1 MDQLKQANNL
11 FNQGL
16 LHDAYKLYLDIESKT
31 TDTEMLNIIK
41 FNVKLIELKLGKKL
55 DVNELSASTLDPNL
69 YINYCIQSYHSYLKN
84 NKYNSSLIKSY
95 PLVSVVM
102 TSFNAEETIEESI
115 DSLINQDYPNLEV
128 VICDDFSTDRTW
140 QILTSISNRCK
151 AVRIHR
157 LNSNFG
163 TYIAKNVAI
172 YHSKGEVIMF
182 QDSDDISHPSRIK
195 LSVEPLLLNS
205 NLIASRSKYFR
216 YLESSNKVV
225 EIGGLVSKFG
235 LITLA
240 IRRSAINEIGFFDT
254 VRKAGDDEF
263 FQRVVHLYGKQ
274 KIAELNFAL
283 YAAKLRDGSLISDML
298 KIDGNK
304 INQSSSDVR
313 RTYVKVF
320 QERFQSK
327 PNKWF
332 STESFPP
339 LPIRAQFCYPDTII
353 SLTPHIHEK
362 VYVSV
367 CSIPKREKS
376 LEQTLLSL
384 YNQVDKIFVYLDKY
398 IEVPQFLKVLKK
410 VQILRSQDYP
420 NNDFRD
426 NAKFLVYNQLKSESR
441 DFYYFTCDDDIVYPL
456 DYVHTLI
463 RSLEEFQNKVVVG
476 LHGVILASNYKNYF
490 RSRIVYH
497 FENHELLQCKIV
509 SNLGT
514 GTTAFHSSLFSKI
527 NILEWRNGGMVDIF
541 FSLSCAKNNT
551 PMICIP
557 RHKSWLYTSN
567 SLDSEDSLCDE
578 FRSDPEKEKLI
589 LSVLQQNKWG
599 YQHLHNCVKSFS
611 GELRLRLLKSLPLFS
626 NDLSVNR
633 DRYYK

>member
-1 MDQLKQANNL
+1 MNQLKQANN
-11 FNQGL
+11 FFTQGL
-16 LHDAYKLYLDIESKT
+16 LHDAYKLYLDIENKV
-31 TDTEMLNIIK
+31 TDIEILNIIK
-41 FNVKLIELKLGKKL
+41 FNKKLIELKLGKNL
-55 DVNELSASTLDPNL
+55 DANELSSLSDANL
-69 YINYCIQSYHSYLKN
+69 YTNYCIQSYQSYLKS

-115 DSLINQDYPNLEV
+115 ESLINQDYPNLEI

-140 QILTSISNRCK
+140 QVLTSIANRCK
-151 AVRIHR
+151 AVHIYR

-195 LSVEPLLLNS
+195 LSVEPLLLNN

-225 EIGGLVSKFG
+225 EIGGLISKFG

-240 IRRSAINEIGFFDT
+240 VRRCVINEIGFFDT

-283 YAAKLRDGSLISDML
+283 YAAKLREGSLISDML
-298 KIDGNK
+298 QIGNDK

-313 RTYVKVF
+313 RAYVKVF
-320 QERFQSK
+320 QERFRVK
-327 PNKWF
+327 PNEWF
-332 STESFPP
+332 STESFPS
-339 LPIRAQFCYPDTII
+339 LPIRAQCRYPDTVI

-398 IEVPQFLKVLKK
+398 IEVPQFLKSLKK

-420 NNDFRD
+420 NTDFRD
-426 NAKFLVYNQLKSESR
+426 NAKFLMYDKLKSENQ

-463 RSLEEFQNKVVVG
+463 RTLEEFQKKAVVG
-476 LHGVILASNYKNYF
+476 LHGVILSSNYKNYF

-497 FENHELLQCKIV
+497 FESHELLQSKIV

-514 GTTAFHSSLFSKI
+514 GTTAFHSSLFSRI
-527 NILEWRNGGMVDIF
+527 NILEWKHGGMVDIF
-541 FSLSCAKNNT
+541 FSLLCAKNNI
-551 PMICIP
+551 PMVCIP

-567 SLDSEDSLCDE
+567 NLDGGDSLCDE
-578 FRSDPEKEKLI
+578 FRLDPEKEKLI
-589 LSVLQQNKWG
+589 LSILQQNKWG
-599 YQHLHNCVKSFS
+599 YQHLTNCVNLFS
-611 GELRLRLLKSLPLFS
+611 GELRVSLLKSLPVFS
-626 NDLSVNR
+626 NDVFVNR